1 VDFDNRLLGLLKNT
15 TNLPMT
21 MHTVLALTMKEPAN
35 VCIITYMKLDIDM
48 KILFTLYSKSLIYYT
63 KFENSLM
70 SFLTFA
76 VEACLS
82 VR

>member
-1 VDFDNRLLGLLKNT
+1 
-15 TNLPMT
+15 M
-21 MHTVLALTMKEPAN
+21 
-35 VCIITYMKLDIDM
+35 
-48 KILFTLYSKSLIYYT
+48 LFTLYSKSLIYYT

-76 VEACLS
+76 V